1 MFLSIITVQPGDD
14 EDQQEKALSQ
24 LYDYVPEGLMVL
36 AVLKDKVQRKQLGNC
51 HFHTATS
58 YNLKTPWHLLSV
70 DDKQWFLMFS
80 GKAHLRKAIVYHEE
94 ALRVCGLCKKLR
106 NIEVLQEVLTAAHKR
121 SLLKYAQQE
130 TEDDFLSLIQA
141 PDILRKCTQPEIK
154 DISP

>member
-1 MFLSIITVQPGDD
+1 MIPVQPSDD

-24 LYDYVPEGLMVL
+24 LYDSVPEGLMVL

-51 HFHTATS
+51 QFHTATIF
-58 YNLKTPWHLLSV
+58 NLKITLYLLSM
-70 DDKQWFLMFS
+70 DDNQRFLMFS
-80 GKAHLRKAIVYHEE
+80 GKAHLRKAIVHHEE

-141 PDILRKCTQPEIK
+141 PDILRKCTQPELK
-154 DISP
+154 DI

>member
-1 MFLSIITVQPGDD
+1 
-14 EDQQEKALSQ
+14 
-24 LYDYVPEGLMVL
+24 
-36 AVLKDKVQRKQLGNC
+36 
-51 HFHTATS
+51 
-58 YNLKTPWHLLSV
+58 
-70 DDKQWFLMFS
+70 MFS

-141 PDILRKCTQPEIK
+141 PDILRKCSQPETK
-154 DISP
+154 DT

>member
-1 MFLSIITVQPGDD
+1 MF
-14 EDQQEKALSQ
+14 A
-24 LYDYVPEGLMVL
+24 
-36 AVLKDKVQRKQLGNC
+36 
-51 HFHTATS
+51 
-58 YNLKTPWHLLSV
+58 
-70 DDKQWFLMFS
+70 

-141 PDILRKCTQPEIK
+141 PDILCECSQPEMKVIEPNSFHG
-154 DISP
+154 DGPLNR